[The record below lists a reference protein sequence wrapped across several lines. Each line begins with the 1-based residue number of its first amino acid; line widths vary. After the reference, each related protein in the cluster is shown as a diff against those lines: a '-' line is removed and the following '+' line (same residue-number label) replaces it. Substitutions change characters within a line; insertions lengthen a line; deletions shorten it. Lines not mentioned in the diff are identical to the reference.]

1 MNYTIYTQATG
12 QIVRVINTDNIDL
25 QLAEGEAYLEGNYDD
40 IGYYIANAQPVEIS
54 QKPSV
59 YAEFDYSTKQ
69 WVLNPQLAELDVKKQ
84 RRQLLLNTDW
94 TDTLSAKNRL
104 GEALYNQWQ
113 IYRQALRDITSQSG
127 YPYTV
132 QWPTP
137 PV

>member
-12 QIVRVINTDNIDL
+12 QIVRVINTDNIDS
-25 QLAEGEAYLEGNYDD
+25 QLAEGEAYLEGSYDD
-40 IGYYIANAQPVEIS
+40 TGYYIANAQPVEIS

-69 WVLNPQLAELDVKKQ
+69 WVLNSLLAELDVKKQ
-84 RRQLLLNTDW
+84 RTQLLLNTDW